1 MDIQGEGKRERE
13 LILTSS
19 GGDISTV
26 DCLEQSYLTPLAHGS
41 GQVSFA
47 LLTTEITRDEGPTGA
62 SQALGP
68 PPPPPAPPQP
78 GMEESSGVGPV
89 LSSPTLP
96 PHPSAGPCGANTGSL
111 RVCSWAPAVYVCA
124 CVNPAP
130 LMTDQLHI

>member
-1 MDIQGEGKRERE
+1 MNRWIFKGRERERE

-19 GGDISTV
+19 LGDIYTV
-26 DCLEQSYLTPLAHGS
+26 NCLEHSYLTPLAHGS

-47 LLTTEITRDEGPTGA
+47 LLTTEITQDEGPTGA

-89 LSSPTLP
+89 LSSAALP
-96 PHPSAGPCGANTGSL
+96 PHPSAGPCGLNTGSL
-111 RVCSWAPAVYVCA
+111 RVCSWAPAVCVFVCEP
-124 CVNPAP
+124 N
-130 LMTDQLHI
+130 TTND